1 MTIHRNNL
9 TVEGYAELTWEIGCC
24 ACGFSAP
31 DAEFMRWHS
40 AAECAK
46 RQIETALAPLNRR
59 IADLE
64 RQVREMA
71 VGGRK

>member
-1 MTIHRNNL
+1 
-9 TVEGYAELTWEIGCC
+9 
-24 ACGFSAP
+24 
-31 DAEFMRWHS
+31 MRWHS